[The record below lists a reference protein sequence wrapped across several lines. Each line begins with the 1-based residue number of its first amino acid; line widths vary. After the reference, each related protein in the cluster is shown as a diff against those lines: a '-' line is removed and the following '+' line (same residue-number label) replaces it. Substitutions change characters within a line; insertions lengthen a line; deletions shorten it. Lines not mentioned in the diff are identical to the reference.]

1 MEAVEPKQ
9 DRSAEAKRLKI
20 AAASF
25 VVMLAG
31 IAQWS
36 IPGSMVVGGGL
47 LLTATLYGQ
56 FKQPPK
62 EPK

>member
-1 MEAVEPKQ
+1 MEAAEPKQ
-9 DRSAEAKRLKI
+9 DTSAEMKRLKI
-20 AAASF
+20 AVASF

-47 LLTATLYGQ
+47 LLTATIYGQ

-62 EPK
+62 DAK